1 MAQLKD
7 SLITGDLR
15 VTGTIY
21 GNATSADKLSTA
33 RTINGTSFNGTANIT
48 TANWGT
54 ARNVY
59 IADND
64 GTNTSP
70 AVSVNGG
77 SNPTLKLPATI
88 KASLTGNASTATTL
102 QTSRT
107 INGTNFNGSANIT
120 TAN

>member
-15 VTGTIY
+15 VTGNIY
-21 GNATSADKLSTA
+21 GTLQGNAT
-33 RTINGTSFNGTANIT
+33 
-48 TANWGT
+48 
-54 ARNVY
+54 
-59 IADND
+59 
-64 GTNTSP
+64 
-70 AVSVNGG
+70 
-77 SNPTLKLPATI
+77 
-88 KASLTGNASTATTL
+88 TATTL